1 MGQIAAAWEG
11 GGECCKEYSHEH
23 SQNDLGQAPAPCCSC
38 NSENVLRIATN
49 NHRASLENA
58 MTVGFPLLH
67 RIGGV
72 YGRAEEILDS
82 HTKSMEMLWV
92 R

>member
-1 MGQIAAAWEG
+1 
-11 GGECCKEYSHEH
+11 
-23 SQNDLGQAPAPCCSC
+23 
-38 NSENVLRIATN
+38 
-49 NHRASLENA
+49 

-92 R
+92 RLQRPGKVGANVVQNIHRNILRMFGPGPSALLELQRVITEHSLKML